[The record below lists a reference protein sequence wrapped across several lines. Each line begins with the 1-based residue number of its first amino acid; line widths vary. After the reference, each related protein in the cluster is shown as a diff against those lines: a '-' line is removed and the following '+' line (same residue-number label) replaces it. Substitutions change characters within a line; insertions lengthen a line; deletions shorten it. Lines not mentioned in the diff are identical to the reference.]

1 MNIYK
6 QLIISSLFIAQ
17 FSSSQE
23 IDSELISQLSQSQ
36 IEILSGGLGQN
47 IISERP
53 KPKVTESTVK
63 APKPKYIDKNLI
75 GEKYGYR
82 YFSSIPTSITAVGDL
97 PLPNNYK
104 ISLKDQFTVILSG
117 SREAIFDLD
126 VKLDG
131 TILFPE
137 IGSISVV
144 GETFEEVKKKLKNL
158 IDQTYIGVQID
169 LSIKNLSAKKVTI
182 VGAVNSPGTYLVN
195 PFSTITSALAYSGGI
210 SEVGTLREI
219 KLIRTNGNVHFFD
232 LYKLLLYGDRSED
245 ITIEAG
251 DVIIINAAKQFVRLS
266 GQIKRPAI
274 YETLDHETLNDL
286 IFFGLGFTNI
296 SNRTNISLNIL
307 DIKESNVKRISTSD
321 LSSSLKG
328 VLSVNIN
335 QYVSQAVSNIEVFG
349 AVKEPGFYELS
360 KFSTLE
366 ELING
371 LEFIDVYPWLGVL
384 EQFDKDKLVKT
395 STFFSLNDPNTYK
408 SINLL
413 PNSRVYFANIDMRSF
428 DVSPISLETLN
439 RYKLTLNHRG
449 DVYKLPVYGK
459 FKIQSFVEFLGLDM
473 NNTNDVATYVSPVDN
488 IIKVLNYKDME
499 FVANQFHTI
508 TFKSPVNDLISVS
521 VSGAVN
527 YPGTYTLQ
535 SNSTIKDLY
544 SILGGFKDEAFLD
557 GVIFLRQSVRE
568 LQLKAIEKSKKDLT
582 QSLLI
587 SSQRGA
593 AVGNMNLITEL
604 SKVIEPD
611 FLGRIAGNY
620 DPRSLNS
627 SDTILLDG
635 DSIIVPKR
643 PSTINVLGEV
653 LNPSAF
659 RYSKKINAREA
670 IINAGGYKDFA
681 AKNKVYV
688 IKTNGTIKRAKRNIF
703 TGDVK
708 LEAGDTVIVPR
719 KIITENPIYDSLLPV
734 TQIISDLAFS
744 AAALESLSNSQ

>member
-6 QLIISSLFIAQ
+6 KLIISSLFIAQ

-36 IEILSGGLGQN
+36 IEILRGELGQN
-47 IISERP
+47 ITSERP
-53 KPKVTESTVK
+53 KPIVTESTVK

-75 GEKYGYR
+75 GEKYGYS

-117 SREAIFDLD
+117 SREAIFDMD

-131 TILFPE
+131 SILFPE

-144 GETFEEVKKKLKNL
+144 GETFEEVKRKLKNL
-158 IDQTYIGVQID
+158 INQTYIGVQID

-182 VGAVNSPGTYLVN
+182 VGAVNSPGTYLIN

-210 SEVGTLREI
+210 SEIGTLREI
-219 KLIRTNGNVHFFD
+219 KLIRTNGDVHFFD

-274 YETLDHETLNDL
+274 YEILEDETLNDL
-286 IFFGLGFTNI
+286 IFYGMGFTNI
-296 SNRTNISLNIL
+296 SNRSNISLNIL
-307 DIKESNVKRISTSD
+307 DIKESNVKRITTSD
-321 LSSSLKG
+321 LSSSLKD

-349 AVKEPGFYELS
+349 AIKEPGFYELS

-371 LEFIDVYPWLGVL
+371 LEFIDVYPWLSVL

-395 STFFSLNDPNTYK
+395 STFFSLNDPDTYK

-413 PNSRVYFANIDMRSF
+413 PNSRVYFANIDLRSF

-488 IIKVLNYKDME
+488 IIKVMNYKDME

-557 GVIFLRQSVRE
+557 GIIFLRQSVRE
-568 LQLKAIEKSKKDLT
+568 LQLNAIEKSKKDLT
-582 QSLLI
+582 QSLLLG
-587 SSQRGA
+587 SQRSA
-593 AVGNMNLITEL
+593 AVGDINLITEL

-611 FLGRIAGNY
+611 YLGRIAGNY

-627 SDTILLDG
+627 SDIILLDG

-659 RYSKKINAREA
+659 RYSKNINARKA
-670 IINAGGYKDFA
+670 IINAGGYKEFA

-688 IKTNGTIKRAKRNIF
+688 IKTNGTIERVKRNIF

-708 LEAGDTVIVPR
+708 LEAGDTIIVPR

-744 AAALESLSNSQ
+744 AAALESLSNSN